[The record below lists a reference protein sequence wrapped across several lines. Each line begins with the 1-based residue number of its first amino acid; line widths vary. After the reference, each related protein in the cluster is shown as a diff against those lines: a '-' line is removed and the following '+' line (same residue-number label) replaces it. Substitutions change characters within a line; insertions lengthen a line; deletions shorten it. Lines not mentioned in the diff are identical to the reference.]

1 MKSQPLSQ
9 PLHLKTYP
17 FQRGSSR
24 FRLRHMNKKA
34 HLTLKHILIF
44 FILAGTLSYLAS
56 HLFLFL
62 TTWEG
67 LRVQQIR
74 VRTERPQVEREIRE
88 SLGDV
93 YTQNILQLDLGLVEK
108 KILAHRWVKR
118 AKIRKIFPSSLEII
132 IEERQPLAI
141 LHQAGQAY
149 LVNEEGIK
157 LEALSL
163 EITAEFNLPAVYPAD
178 QKAEL
183 SKEDWQIISQCLE
196 ALSPEERPSASIFFY
211 SRPTNLVLKLGH
223 EPTRLILG
231 KDHFQEKINLSRS
244 YRPLIESA
252 FGPLDYLDLRFWE
265 DRIYFKT
272 REPGQSPEITAIEEE
287 S

>member
-9 PLHLKTYP
+9 PLHLQTYP

-24 FRLRHMNKKA
+24 FRLRRINRKA
-34 HLTLKHILIF
+34 HLTLKHILIL

-67 LRVQQIR
+67 LRIEQIR
-74 VRTERPQVEREIRE
+74 VKTERPQVEEEIIN
-88 SLGDV
+88 SLSEL
-93 YTQNILQLDLGLVEK
+93 YSQNILQLDLGIVEK
-108 KILAHRWVKR
+108 KLLAHRWVKR

-141 LHQAGQAY
+141 LYQAGQAY

-157 LEALSL
+157 LEVLSS
-163 EITAEFNLPAVYPAD
+163 EITAELNLPAVYPAD
-178 QKAEL
+178 QKSEL

-196 ALSPEERPSASIFFY
+196 VLSPEERSSASIFFY
-211 SRPTNLVLKLGH
+211 SKPKNLVLKLGH
-223 EPTRLILG
+223 DPVKLILG
-231 KDHFQEKINLSRS
+231 KDNFQEKINLGRS
-244 YRPLIESA
+244 YRPLIEAA

-265 DRIYFKT
+265 DRIYFKP
-272 REPGQSPEITAIEEE
+272 RDPGQSLEIIAIEEE

>member
-9 PLHLKTYP
+9 PLHLQTYP

-24 FRLRHMNKKA
+24 FRLRRINRKA
-34 HLTLKHILIF
+34 HLTLKHILIL

-67 LRVQQIR
+67 LRIQQIR
-74 VRTERPQVEREIRE
+74 IKTERPQVEEEIIN
-88 SLGDV
+88 SLSEL
-93 YTQNILQLDLGLVEK
+93 YSQNILQLDLGFVEK
-108 KILAHRWVKR
+108 KLLAHRWVKR

-141 LHQAGQAY
+141 FYQAGQAY

-157 LEALSL
+157 LEALPS
-163 EITAEFNLPAVYPAD
+163 EMTAELQLPAVYSAD

-196 ALSPEERPSASIFFY
+196 ALSSEERSSASIIFY
-211 SRPTNLVLKLGH
+211 SRPINLVLKLGH
-223 EPTRLILG
+223 DPARLILG
-231 KDHFQEKINLSRS
+231 KDNFQEKINLGRS
-244 YRPLIESA
+244 YRPLIELA

-265 DRIYFKT
+265 DRIYFKP